1 MGLNDTPSSERA
13 HIGFFG
19 RRNAGKSSIVNAVT
33 GQELSIVSEVKG
45 TTTDAVYKAMELLPA
60 GPVVVVDTPGYDDS
74 GKLGEM
80 RVKKAVQALSRCDFA
95 VLVVDG
101 SEGKSA
107 VDAELEGLFKQ
118 HEIPYLTV
126 YNKSDISKKRDTD
139 GINVSAATGENIDSL
154 KEKIAA
160 AIRGAG
166 QDRKII
172 GDLLNK
178 GDTVILVIPID
189 EAAPKGRII
198 LPQQQVIR
206 DILDAGACALAV
218 KEDEIKAAIDNL
230 KIKPA
235 AVVTDSQVFNKADAD
250 TPSDIPLTSFSILMA
265 RYKGYLK
272 TAVSGIAAVEKLKD
286 GDTVLI
292 CEGCTH
298 HRQCNDIGT
307 VKIPRWLKHYTNAE
321 LNLKFTSGRDF
332 PDSLDGIDLIIHC
345 GGCMLNERE
354 VQYRIKTAVSAGV
367 PFTNYGVAI
376 AYMQGILKRSLE
388 IFPDI
393 RALLD

>member
-1 MGLNDTPSSERA
+1 MGLNDTPSSERV

-33 GQELSIVSEVKG
+33 GQELSIVSDIKG
-45 TTTDAVYKAMELLPA
+45 TTTDTVYKAMELQPA
-60 GPVVVVDTPGYDDS
+60 GPVVIVDTPGYDDS
-74 GKLGEM
+74 GKLGEK
-80 RVKKAVQALSRCDFA
+80 RVKKATQALIRCDFA

-107 VDAELEGLFKQ
+107 IDAELESLFKQ
-118 HEIPYLTV
+118 HAIPYLTV
-126 YNKSDISKKRDTD
+126 YNKSDISKNRYAD
-139 GINVSAATGENIDSL
+139 GISVSAVTGENIDSL
-154 KEKIAA
+154 KGKIAA
-160 AIRGAG
+160 GIRGAG

-172 GDLLNK
+172 GDLLHK

-206 DILDAGACALAV
+206 DILDAGAAALAV
-218 KEDEIKAAIDNL
+218 KEDEISRAIANL
-230 KIKPA
+230 KSRPA
-235 AVVTDSQVFNKADAD
+235 MVVTDSQVFNKAEAD
-250 TPSDIPLTSFSILMA
+250 TPIDIPLTSFSILMA
-265 RYKGYLK
+265 RYKGYLE
-272 TAVSGIAAVEKLKD
+272 TAVSGIAAVERLKD

-307 VKIPRWLKHYTNAE
+307 VKIPSWLKHYTNAE

-332 PDSLDGIDLIIHC
+332 PDNLDGIDLIIHC

-354 VQYRIKTAVSAGV
+354 VQYRMKSAISAGV